1 MIDPNKH
8 YSLKQLIEDAVF
20 PTSSHTHGQYIRF
33 IGTQATR
40 GNMLARDRN
49 EEKRRHGEYPFK
61 GSDVLKFIQN
71 IK

>member
-8 YSLKQLIEDAVF
+8 YSLKQLVEGAVL

-33 IGTQATR
+33 IGSQATR
-40 GNMLARDRN
+40 GNSLVRDQK
-49 EEKRRHGEYPFK
+49 ELKRHGEYPFK
-61 GSDVLKFIQN
+61 GSDVLNFINN

>member
-1 MIDPNKH
+1 MIEKDKH
-8 YSLKQLIEDAVF
+8 YSLKQLIEDKAL

-40 GNMLARDRN
+40 GNSLVRDQ
-49 EEKRRHGEYPFK
+49 EELKKHGEHPFK
-61 GSDVLKFIQN
+61 GSDVINFVNN